1 MKSEKH
7 DTCLDASLPAAKW
20 VGIKK
25 KHTSLA
31 SIYTLPKFNIAPEK
45 LPSQ

>member
-1 MKSEKH
+1 MKSAKH
-7 DTCLDASLPAAKW
+7 DTCLDASLQAAKW

-25 KHTSLA
+25 TTSLA

>member
-25 KHTSLA
+25 THIPG
-31 SIYTLPKFNIAPEK
+31 IYLYPPEV
-45 LPSQ
+45 